1 MKFILSWTIKPE
13 NRNESLQRVL
23 NAEKLTIDGIQ
34 ILGHWHNVNVLNGWA
49 LVEADNEATIA
60 KWLMDWTDL
69 NVNELTPVID
79 EKELRELSLPG

>member
-1 MKFILSWTIKPE
+1 MKFILSWTVKPE
-13 NRNESLQRVL
+13 NRNEALRRVQSKENL
-23 NAEKLTIDGIQ
+23 AVDGIT
-34 ILGHWHNVNVLNGWA
+34 ILGHWHNVNLLNGWA

-79 EKELRELSLPG
+79 EKELRQLLT